1 MRFTPG
7 LNTLLPYNVLKNSTL
22 MPNDT
27 TGDLVH
33 RFWHEQSQIDQ
44 GAMDWFVTWSDNPG
58 LTMSYFDAT
67 DMPEGLL
74 AHTLQTLCAQ

>member
-1 MRFTPG
+1 
-7 LNTLLPYNVLKNSTL
+7 
-22 MPNDT
+22 MPNGT

-33 RFWHEQSQIDQ
+33 RYWHEQSQIDQ

-67 DMPEGLL
+67 NTSFTKRRKGLL
-74 AHTLQTLCAQ
+74 RAQYARRTARSEIHPGG